1 MPEEEKENRRPL
13 VPRSLVLTEREVVRR
28 QLLHQ
33 GIDEEESFPT
43 LVPIYSQSL

>member
-33 GIDEEESFPT
+33 GIEEESFPT